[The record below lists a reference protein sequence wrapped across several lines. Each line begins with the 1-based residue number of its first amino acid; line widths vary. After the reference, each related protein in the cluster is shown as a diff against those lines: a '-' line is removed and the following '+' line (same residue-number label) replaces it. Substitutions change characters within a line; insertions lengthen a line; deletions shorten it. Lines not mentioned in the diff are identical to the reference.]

1 MTTSLKY
8 SFPGP
13 YVFGV
18 AFIKFEFNFKVP
30 ILHGG
35 WYGNTFIEI
44 HNKQKSQ
51 NAKQD
56 ERYKTRA
63 ALTKLQELKELR
75 RKLPGD

>member
-1 MTTSLKY
+1 M
-8 SFPGP
+8 GG
-13 YVFGV
+13 GV
-18 AFIKFEFNFKVP
+18 ET
-30 ILHGG
+30 L
-35 WYGNTFIEI
+35 TFTEI

-51 NAKQD
+51 NAKQE